1 MQSRRDQVQAYFF
14 VVERLVAALMH
25 GRPDAPETPNRR
37 VSTGVA
43 LGLILG
49 ALIAG
54 VFGIY
59 GLFVPGGNDSW
70 QKAGVII
77 VEEETGARYLY
88 LNGVLRPVL
97 NYTSA
102 KLALGDSSTTVS
114 VSQNSITGVPV
125 GSPIG
130 IPGAPDSL
138 PKTLQSGPWTVCTQ
152 PPDNAT
158 DGSTAK
164 VTLMIGENVGAPA
177 ADSQGVLVSTSDGNR
192 YLIWRGERYR
202 LASDLA
208 VDALGY
214 GGVDPLAV
222 TAAFISP
229 IPSGP
234 DLTTPQLSGRGQ
246 AGPMINGQQS
256 HIGQV
261 YDVKNSLINT
271 DQLYLV
277 RQDGMVP
284 ISKTVATLVMADPA
298 TAQAYPDGAPA
309 PIQVNPGAL
318 VGLSIVHDA
327 DLSSGMPSSPPS
339 LVDVG
344 GTSVPC
350 MRFSWGAGGNT
361 SAALVLAAKSSVDAD
376 AVATEGH
383 TAGAAADQVA
393 IPAGN
398 GVLAHDLSAPGATP
412 GTEYLIT
419 ENGMRFPLS
428 SEQVAATLGYAETSA
443 VNVPSQLLMLLP
455 TGPVLDPA
463 AALATEQ
470 VSG

>member
-37 VSTGVA
+37 VSTAVV
-43 LGLILG
+43 LG
-49 ALIAG
+49 AILAGLIAG

-70 QKAGVII
+70 QKAGSII
-77 VEEETGARYLY
+77 VEQETGARYLY

-102 KLALGDSSTTVS
+102 KLALGDSATTVS
-114 VSQNSITGVPV
+114 VSQNSLTGVPV

-130 IPGAPDSL
+130 IPGAPDAL
-138 PKTLQSGPWTVCTQ
+138 PKNLQSGPWTVCTQ
-152 PPDNAT
+152 PPDNT
-158 DGSTAK
+158 TNGSIAK
-164 VTLMIGENVGAPA
+164 VTLMIGETAGVPA
-177 ADSQGVLVSTSDGNR
+177 ADSQGVLVSTSDGTR

-222 TAAFISP
+222 TAAFINP

-234 DLTTPQLSGRGQ
+234 DLTTPQLAGRGQ
-246 AGPMINGQQS
+246 PGPTIDGRES
-256 HIGQV
+256 RIGQV
-261 YDVKNSLINT
+261 YDVRNSLIDT

-284 ISKTVATLVMADPA
+284 ISRTVATLVMADPA
-298 TAQAYPDGAPA
+298 TAQAYPGGSPA
-309 PIQVNPGAL
+309 PIQIAPGAL

-327 DLSSGMPSSPPS
+327 NLSSGFPVTPPT
-339 LVDVG
+339 LADVG
-344 GTSVPC
+344 TDSLPC
-350 MRFSWGAGGNT
+350 MRYTWGPGGTTNAGLLLAPR
-361 SAALVLAAKSSVDAD
+361 SAVDAD

-383 TAGAAADQVA
+383 IAGAAADQVA
-393 IPAGN
+393 IPAGS
-398 GVLAHDLSAPGATP
+398 GVLAHDLSAPGANL

-443 VNVPSQLLMLLP
+443 VDVPSELLTLLP
-455 TGPVLDPA
+455 TGPALDPA